1 MPDARTYSTMS
12 NCGDR
17 YIIFDS
23 YTGTKSEL
31 WRTDADGS
39 NPTRLVQ
46 QDINDEDCSPD
57 GKWLV
62 YATNSLSEGSKIYRM
77 PIEGGT
83 PTEIGS
89 APGGGGWAHI
99 SPDGKFVA
107 YDMQEGNPVP
117 QLKYGIIPAG
127 GGSPVLTLSRPSGSG
142 PPHWA
147 PDGKGLDFL
156 LTRKGAS
163 NVWEQRLAGGEPRQI
178 TDFPSGHIFG
188 FSWSRDGKEL
198 YVAKGIRTSDVILIS
213 NFR

>member
-1 MPDARTYSTMS
+1 MPDVRTYSTMS

-46 QDINDEDCSPD
+46 QDVGDEDCSPD

-62 YATNSLSEGSKIYRM
+62 YTTNTLSEGAKIYRM
-77 PIEGGT
+77 SVDGGT

-89 APGGGGWAHI
+89 AAGGGGGVHI

-107 YDMQEGNPVP
+107 YDIQEGSPVP
-117 QLKYGIIPAG
+117 QLKYAVIPAS
-127 GGSPVLTLSRPSGSG
+127 GGSALQTFPRPSGSS
-142 PPHWA
+142 PPRWS
-147 PDGKGLDFL
+147 PDGKGLQFL

-163 NVWEQRLAGGEPRQI
+163 NVWEQPLAGGEPHQI
-178 TDFPSGHIFG
+178 TDFTSGHIFG
-188 FSWSRDGKEL
+188 FSWSRDGKQL
-198 YVAKGIRTSDVILIS
+198 FVAKGMRTSDVVLIS